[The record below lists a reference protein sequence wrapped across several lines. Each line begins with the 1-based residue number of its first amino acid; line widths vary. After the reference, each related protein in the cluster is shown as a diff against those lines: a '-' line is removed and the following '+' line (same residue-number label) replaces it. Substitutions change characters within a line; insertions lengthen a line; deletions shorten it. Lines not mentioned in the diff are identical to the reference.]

1 MKKRGFRI
9 MSIMLFILGV
19 LFSLN
24 TVTTA
29 TGAAIGRGISGTVS
43 SVAGLIF
50 LLSSVVLFILGERL
64 DEQVE
69 KEHQWR
75 KYSLLK
81 KSIFRD
87 VEQEYL
93 SVSESPLKHVLIQDL
108 IEKVIRGGRALE
120 EETVNKKRT
129 YEEQFYEGHAAQ
141 GGRVIDVESHLGR
154 QGKQKGKLIHFG
166 QPANGR
172 YLWIVDEEGNFIVA
186 NRQTFH
192 HEMLQMNQEKID
204 YFHRLHKLPHATLA
218 RGKSVYGSGEVLIE
232 GGLVKEYNTASGHY
246 VDLKDIEGFNEQ
258 GKAVFGYF
266 IKKAGWKEVKAGAK
280 YRFKEFRR

>member
-1 MKKRGFRI
+1 

-29 TGAAIGRGISGTVS
+29 TGAAMGRGISGTVS
-43 SVAGLIF
+43 SVAGLFF
-50 LLSSVVLFILGERL
+50 LLSSVVLFILSEKL
-64 DEQVE
+64 DEQVKPE
-69 KEHQWR
+69 QQWR
-75 KYSLLK
+75 RYTILK
-81 KSIFRD
+81 KSMLAD

-93 SVSESPLKHVLIQDL
+93 RDSEFPHQRTSLQEI
-108 IEKVIRGGRALE
+108 IEKVIRGGRLIE
-120 EETVNKKRT
+120 EEKVNKRRT
-129 YEEQFYEGHAAQ
+129 YQEQFHEGHAAQ
-141 GGRVIDVESHLGR
+141 GGRVIDVESHLGK
-154 QGKQKGKLIHFG
+154 QGKHKGKLIHFG

-172 YLWIVDEEGNFIVA
+172 YLWIVDEDGHFIIA

-246 VDLKDIEGFNEQ
+246 VNLKDIEGFNEQ
-258 GKAVFGYF
+258 GKEVFGYF